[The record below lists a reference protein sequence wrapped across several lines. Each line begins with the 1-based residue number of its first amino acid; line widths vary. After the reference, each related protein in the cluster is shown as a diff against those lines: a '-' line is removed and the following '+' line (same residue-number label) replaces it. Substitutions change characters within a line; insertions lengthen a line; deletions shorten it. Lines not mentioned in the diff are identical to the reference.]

1 MNGQTVT
8 VSNIEFKVGGQHV
21 IAGKTHVVYNTMPE
35 LSLVAFVQL
44 TKSDPSP
51 CMGGV
56 GSVLR
61 VTCHHCHREQ
71 SRECGKEK

>member
-44 TKSDPSP
+44 TKSGKPSAKTISLSYTQIDSLAIVN
-51 CMGGV
+51 GI
-56 GSVLR
+56 
-61 VTCHHCHREQ
+61 
-71 SRECGKEK
+71 K